1 MMQWLDRFCRYKTF
15 GAKIS
20 KTELRLKRH
29 MVLKFQGLDCKYTG
43 LDIKYK
49 SKTKDW
55 IAIYTDYRVFGAKLA

>member
-1 MMQWLDRFCRYKTF
+1 MKLLAQKSLKM
-15 GAKIS
+15 
-20 KTELRLKRH
+20 ELRLKRY

-55 IAIYTDYRVFGAKLA
+55 IAIYTYYRVFGAKLA